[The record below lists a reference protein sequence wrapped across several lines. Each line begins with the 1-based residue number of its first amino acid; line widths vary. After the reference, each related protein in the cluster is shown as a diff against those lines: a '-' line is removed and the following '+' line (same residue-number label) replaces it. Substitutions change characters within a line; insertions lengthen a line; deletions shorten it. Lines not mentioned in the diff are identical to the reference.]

1 MHTIAVE
8 KKRKNIDIPI
18 DTFRNLSLRAVAE
31 GKNLKSYIENLLVME
46 ANTLSDEELYHFLI
60 KNKPQGDEYLNEAE
74 QNVFENWLGI

>member
-1 MHTIAVE
+1 MHTIIIE

-46 ANTLSDEELYHFLI
+46 ANALSDEELYQFLI

-74 QNVFENWLGI
+74 QNEFENWLGI